1 MGQFLWPVL
10 QGICLAPIIAGS
22 IYSILCLLAVWRFR
36 THPRRSPGDTFSEW
50 PGVTILKP
58 VRGLEKNQEP
68 NLRSAC
74 LQDYPEF
81 QVVLS
86 VQDPDDPA
94 LPLLRKIQQ
103 AFGSGRVS
111 VAIGNRHVGP
121 NGKID
126 NLLGALPHARYD
138 TLVISDS
145 DIRLEPDYLKTIIVP
160 LANADVGCVCTLY
173 KAAHADRW
181 YEKMEL
187 LTLNADFIPSVI
199 FASVTGASKFC
210 LGSSMAFRR
219 SSLKEMGGLES
230 LADYLAEDYEMG
242 RRLWVSGKKVAV
254 LPYFVETVVDLKNAF
269 RWWDHQVC
277 WDQKTRAAQPAGFFA
292 TLLIRSVPFSLLFAA
307 FRLLD
312 AGGLLVLGGA
322 IGFRLATAAVILGW
336 GLRDREGLRSLAL
349 LPLRDLAALVTWLLA
364 FTKKT
369 VSWRGAELIL
379 NHAGRLAYREQAS

>member
-1 MGQFLWPVL
+1 MGQFFWSLLQAVCLIPV
-10 QGICLAPIIAGS
+10 IAGS
-22 IYSILCLLAVWRFR
+22 IYSILCLLAMWRFR
-36 THPRRSPGDTFSEW
+36 AHSKPPTGCSFSEW
-50 PGVTILKP
+50 PEVTILKP
-58 VRGLEKNQEP
+58 LRGLEKNQEL

-74 LQDYPEF
+74 QQDYPEF
-81 QVVLS
+81 QVILS
-86 VQDPDDPA
+86 VQDPDDPS
-94 LPLLRKIQQ
+94 LPLLRKIEQ
-103 AFGSGRVS
+103 AFDSKRIAV
-111 VAIGNRHVGP
+111 VIGNRHVGP

-126 NLLGALPHARYD
+126 NLLGALPYARHD
-138 TLVISDS
+138 ILVVSDS
-145 DIRLEPDYLKTIIVP
+145 DVRLEPDYLKTIIAP
-160 LANADVGCVCTLY
+160 LADPDVGCACTLY

-219 SSLKEMGGLES
+219 NSLEEMGGLES

-242 RRLWVSGKKVAV
+242 RRFWVSGKRIAV
-254 LPYFVETVVDLKNAF
+254 VPYFVETVVDLKSF
-269 RWWDHQVC
+269 SVWWSHQIC

-292 TLLIRSVPFSLLFAA
+292 TLLIRSVPFGLLFAA

-312 AGGLLVLGGA
+312 GAGLMVLGGA
-322 IGFRLATAAVILGW
+322 IGLRLATAAVGLRW

-349 LPLRDLAALVTWLLA
+349 LPLRDLTALITWLLA

-369 VSWRGAELIL
+369 VTWRGAELTL
-379 NHAGRLAYREQAS
+379 ARDGRLAYREQAS